1 MHRVQ
6 TMPDDQLD
14 ESLRAAIAERRVIT
28 FSLDGLRRVA
38 EPHDYGVIDGER
50 KLFFYQIGGQS
61 RSGKPVGWRW
71 ALLSKVSDLQFLDR
85 HFAGS
90 RPAPSGRHVQWDQ
103 LFATVSARSTTE
115 MSTTK

>member
-1 MHRVQ
+1 MHRR
-6 TMPDDQLD
+6 TDMPNDNLD
-14 ESLRAAIAERRVIT
+14 KLVRTAIAERRVIT

-38 EPHDYGVIDGER
+38 EPHDYGLIDGER

-61 RSGKPVGWRW
+61 RSGKPLGWRW
-71 ALLSKVSDLQFLDR
+71 ALLSKVSDLQILDR

-90 RPAPSGRHVQWDQ
+90 RPAPSGRHVEWDQ